1 MLLHAQLMKGSSR
14 FEFYPVARTFS
25 QSKMGND
32 IAMKLHRVGSEV
44 LGSAVLV
51 MTVIGSGEM
60 ATNLSS
66 DTGVQLLINS
76 VSTAA
81 ILYALITLLADISG
95 AHFNPLVTLVLAYKR
110 EMKIAETFQFIIAQ
124 FIGALIGAGLANLVF
139 DLPVFT
145 ASAKVRSGGHLFL
158 SEIIATAGLIFIIFA
173 ALDQKRDKK
182 IPTLVACWIGAAYFF
197 TSSTSFA
204 NPAVTFARGWSDTFA
219 GIAPKSIAPFIAA
232 QLLGAIV
239 GLLLSQSLSVKSK
252 GKK

>member
-1 MLLHAQLMKGSSR
+1 
-14 FEFYPVARTFS
+14 
-25 QSKMGND
+25 MGNNV
-32 IAMKLHRVGSEV
+32 AMNFRKVGSETM
-44 LGSAVLV
+44 GSAVLV

-60 ATNLSS
+60 AQNLSS
-66 DTGVQLLINS
+66 DTGLQLLINS
-76 VSTAA
+76 LCTAA

-95 AHFNPLVTLVLAYKR
+95 AHFNPLATLVLAYKR
-110 EMKIAETFQFIIAQ
+110 EMKIAETAQFILAQ

-139 DLPVFT
+139 DLPLFT
-145 ASAKVRSGGHLFL
+145 ASTKVRSGSHLFL

-173 ALDQKRDKK
+173 AIDQKREKK

-232 QLLGAIV
+232 QLIGAVLGLA
-239 GLLLSQSLSVKSK
+239 LSQSLSVKSK

>member
-1 MLLHAQLMKGSSR
+1 MAQAFTPPELGDDVS
-14 FEFYPVARTFS
+14 
-25 QSKMGND
+25 
-32 IAMKLHRVGSEV
+32 MKLRKVGSEV
-44 LGSAVLV
+44 LGSTVLV
-51 MTVIGSGEM
+51 ITVIGSGEM
-60 ATNLSS
+60 AENLSS

-76 VSTAA
+76 LSTAA
-81 ILYALITLLADISG
+81 ILYALITLLADIGG

-110 EMKIAETFQFIIAQ
+110 EMKISETVQYIIAQ
-124 FIGALIGAGLANLVF
+124 FFGALIGAGLANLIF

-145 ASAKVRSGGHLFL
+145 ASTKVRSGGHLFL

-232 QLLGAIV
+232 QLLGAIL
-239 GLLLSQSLSVKSK
+239 GLILSQSLSVKSK

>member
-1 MLLHAQLMKGSSR
+1 
-14 FEFYPVARTFS
+14 
-25 QSKMGND
+25 MGKD
-32 IAMKLHRVGSEV
+32 DSMKLRNIGSEV
-44 LGSAVLV
+44 LGTAVLV

-60 ATNLSS
+60 ATNLSP
-66 DTGVQLLINS
+66 DEGIQLLINS
-76 VSTAA
+76 LSTAA

-110 EMKIAETFQFIIAQ
+110 EMKIAETVQYVIAQ
-124 FIGALIGAGLANLVF
+124 FSGALIGAGLANLVF
-139 DLPVFT
+139 DLPLFT
-145 ASAKVRSGGHLFL
+145 ASTKVRNGGPLFL

-204 NPAVTFARGWSDTFA
+204 NPAVTFARGWSDTFS
-219 GIAPKSIAPFIAA
+219 GIAPGSIAPFIAA
-232 QLLGAIV
+232 QLIGAV
-239 GLLLSQSLSVKSK
+239 LGLLLSQSLIVKSK

>member
-1 MLLHAQLMKGSSR
+1 
-14 FEFYPVARTFS
+14 
-25 QSKMGND
+25 MGND
-32 IAMKLHRVGSEV
+32 VAMKLRRVGSEV

-60 ATNLSS
+60 AENLSP
-66 DTGVQLLINS
+66 DTGIQLLANS
-76 VSTAA
+76 LSTAA
-81 ILYALITLLADISG
+81 ILYLLITLLADISG

-110 EMKIAETFQFIIAQ
+110 EMSIAETVRFIIAQ

-145 ASAKVRSGGHLFL
+145 ASTKVRSGGHLFL
-158 SEIIATAGLIFIIFA
+158 SEIIATAGLIFIIFV

-219 GIAPKSIAPFIAA
+219 GIAPRSIAPFIAA
-232 QLLGAIV
+232 QLIGAVLGLA
-239 GLLLSQSLSVKSK
+239 LSQSLSVKGK

>member
-1 MLLHAQLMKGSSR
+1 MAQ
-14 FEFYPVARTFS
+14 TFS
-25 QSKMGND
+25 WPKMGKD
-32 IAMKLHRVGSEV
+32 MAMKLRAVGSEL
-44 LGSAVLV
+44 LGTAVLV

-76 VSTAA
+76 LSTAA

-95 AHFNPLVTLVLAYKR
+95 AQFNPLVTLVLAYKR
-110 EMKIAETFQFIIAQ
+110 EIKILETVRFIFAQ
-124 FIGALIGAGLANLVF
+124 FVGALIGAGLANLMF
-139 DLPVFT
+139 DLSLFT
-145 ASAKVRSGGHLFL
+145 ASTKVRSGGNLFL
-158 SEIIATAGLIFIIFA
+158 SEIIASAGLIFIIFA
-173 ALDQKRDKK
+173 AIDQKREKK

-219 GIAPKSIAPFIAA
+219 GISPESIAPFIAA
-232 QLLGAIV
+232 QLIGAV
-239 GLLLSQSLSVKSK
+239 LGLLLSQSLSVKSK

>member
-1 MLLHAQLMKGSSR
+1 
-14 FEFYPVARTFS
+14 VARAFS
-25 QSKMGND
+25 WSRMGKD
-32 IAMKLHRVGSEV
+32 VAMKLRKVGSEV

-60 ATNLSS
+60 ATNLSP
-66 DTGVQLLINS
+66 DTSIQLLINS
-76 VSTAA
+76 LSTAA

-110 EMKIAETFQFIIAQ
+110 EMKISETVQYILAQ

-139 DLPVFT
+139 DLPLFT
-145 ASAKVRSGGHLFL
+145 ASTKVRSGGHLFL

-232 QLLGAIV
+232 QLIGAIL

>member
-1 MLLHAQLMKGSSR
+1 
-14 FEFYPVARTFS
+14 
-25 QSKMGND
+25 
-32 IAMKLHRVGSEV
+32 MKLHRVGSEV

-95 AHFNPLVTLVLAYKR
+95 AHFNPLVTLVMAYKR
-110 EMKIAETFQFIIAQ
+110 EMKISETIQFIIAQ

-232 QLLGAIV
+232 QLLGAIL
-239 GLLLSQSLSVKSK
+239 GLLLSQSLSVKGK

>member
-1 MLLHAQLMKGSSR
+1 MAQAFTPPELGDDVS
-14 FEFYPVARTFS
+14 
-25 QSKMGND
+25 
-32 IAMKLHRVGSEV
+32 MKLRKVGSEV

-60 ATNLSS
+60 ATNLST
-66 DTGVQLLINS
+66 DIGVQLLINS
-76 VSTAA
+76 LSTAA

-110 EMKIAETFQFIIAQ
+110 EMKISETLQFIFAQ
-124 FIGALIGAGLANLVF
+124 FIGALIGAGLANLIF

-145 ASAKVRSGGHLFL
+145 ASTKVRSGGHLFL

-219 GIAPKSIAPFIAA
+219 GIAPESIAPFIAA
-232 QLLGAIV
+232 QLLGAIL
-239 GLLLSQSLSVKSK
+239 GLLLSQSLSVRGK

>member
-14 FEFYPVARTFS
+14 FEFYPVAHTFS

-95 AHFNPLVTLVLAYKR
+95 AHFNPLVTLVMAYKR
-110 EMKIAETFQFIIAQ
+110 EMKISETIQFIIAQ

-219 GIAPKSIAPFIAA
+219 GIAPESIAPFIAA
-232 QLLGAIV
+232 QLVGAV
-239 GLLLSQSLSVKSK
+239 LGLLLSQSLSVKSK

>member
-1 MLLHAQLMKGSSR
+1 
-14 FEFYPVARTFS
+14 
-25 QSKMGND
+25 
-32 IAMKLHRVGSEV
+32 MKLRRVGSEV
-44 LGSAVLV
+44 FGSAVLV

-60 ATNLSS
+60 AENLSS

-76 VSTAA
+76 LSTAA

-110 EMKIAETFQFIIAQ
+110 EMSIAETARFIIAQ
-124 FIGALIGAGLANLVF
+124 FVGALIGAGLANLVF
-139 DLPVFT
+139 DLAVFT
-145 ASAKVRSGGHLFL
+145 ASTKVRSGGHLFL

-173 ALDQKRDKK
+173 AIDQKRDKK

-204 NPAVTFARGWSDTFA
+204 NPTVTFARGWSDTFA

-232 QLLGAIV
+232 QLIGAVLGLA
-239 GLLLSQSLSVKSK
+239 LSQSLSVKGK
-252 GKK
+252 GKE

>member
-1 MLLHAQLMKGSSR
+1 MAQAFTPPELGDDVS
-14 FEFYPVARTFS
+14 
-25 QSKMGND
+25 
-32 IAMKLHRVGSEV
+32 MKLRKVGSEV

-60 ATNLSS
+60 AENLSS
-66 DTGVQLLINS
+66 DTGIQLLINS
-76 VSTAA
+76 LSTAA
-81 ILYALITLLADISG
+81 ILYALITLLADIGG

-110 EMKIAETFQFIIAQ
+110 EMKISETVQYITAQ
-124 FIGALIGAGLANLVF
+124 FFGALIGAGLANLIF

-145 ASAKVRSGGHLFL
+145 ASTKVRSGGHLSL

-232 QLLGAIV
+232 QLLGAIL
-239 GLLLSQSLSVKSK
+239 GLILSQSLSVKSK

>member
-1 MLLHAQLMKGSSR
+1 MAQAFTPPELGDDVS
-14 FEFYPVARTFS
+14 
-25 QSKMGND
+25 
-32 IAMKLHRVGSEV
+32 MKLRKVGSEV

-60 ATNLSS
+60 AENLSS
-66 DTGVQLLINS
+66 DTGIQLLINS
-76 VSTAA
+76 LSTAA
-81 ILYALITLLADISG
+81 ILYALITLLADIGG
-95 AHFNPLVTLVLAYKR
+95 AHFNPLVTLVLTYKR
-110 EMKIAETFQFIIAQ
+110 EMKISETVQYIIAQ
-124 FIGALIGAGLANLVF
+124 FFGALIGAGLANLIF

-145 ASAKVRSGGHLFL
+145 ASTKVRSGGHLFL

-232 QLLGAIV
+232 QLLGAIL
-239 GLLLSQSLSVKSK
+239 GLILSQSLSVKSK

>member
-1 MLLHAQLMKGSSR
+1 MNVLLVKGSFR
-14 FEFYPVARTFS
+14 IQFYPVAQAFS
-25 QSKMGND
+25 WPKMGKD
-32 IAMKLHRVGSEV
+32 DSMKLRNIGSEV
-44 LGSAVLV
+44 LGTAVLV

-60 ATNLSS
+60 ATNLSD

-76 VSTAA
+76 LSTAA

-95 AHFNPLVTLVLAYKR
+95 AHFNPLVTLVLAFKR
-110 EMKIAETFQFIIAQ
+110 EMKIAETARFILAQ
-124 FIGALIGAGLANLVF
+124 FIGALIGAGLAHLIF
-139 DLPVFT
+139 GLPVFT
-145 ASAKVRSGGHLFL
+145 ASTKVRSGGNLFL

-173 ALDQKRDKK
+173 AIDQKREKK

-219 GIAPKSIAPFIAA
+219 GIAPESIAPFIAA
-232 QLLGAIV
+232 QLIGAV
-239 GLLLSQSLSVKSK
+239 LGLLLSQSLSVKSK

>member
-1 MLLHAQLMKGSSR
+1 MKGSFR
-14 FEFYPVARTFS
+14 FQFYPVAPAFS
-25 QSKMGND
+25 QSKMGKD
-32 IAMKLHRVGSEV
+32 VPMKLRRVGSEV
-44 LGSAVLV
+44 FGSAVLV
-51 MTVIGSGEM
+51 MTVVGSGEM
-60 ATNLSS
+60 ATNLSD

-76 VSTAA
+76 LSTAA

-110 EMKIAETFQFIIAQ
+110 EMKIAETLQFIIAQ

-145 ASAKVRSGGHLFL
+145 ASTKVRSGSHLFL

-173 ALDQKRDKK
+173 ALDQKREKK

-219 GIAPKSIAPFIAA
+219 GIAPESIAPFIAA
-232 QLLGAIV
+232 QLIGAV
-239 GLLLSQSLSVKSK
+239 LGLLISQSLSVKSK
-252 GKK
+252 GRK